1 MQINPI
7 FLSDH
12 EDCMHGFLTI
22 SELRHQT
29 LKVNINGVARRLMQ
43 QRLFPAIQFTCSGFV
58 TKWIVGAH
66 AKSGIINELHKPE
79 IQIWRRVGRN
89 NYTKIGSTV
98 LSTEATQPTANV
110 YEYAVSPLMF
120 QEGDILGVYQ
130 PREEDSQLV
139 IYYQENSGPLNYRQ
153 SGNVN
158 PIIYSGAPPA
168 GGYDYPLITVEIDT
182 GKVIIAEKPFT
193 MAKYIIHLQA

>member
-1 MQINPI
+1 
-7 FLSDH
+7 
-12 EDCMHGFLTI
+12 MHGFLTV

-29 LKVNINGVARRLMQ
+29 LQVNINSVASRFMQ

-66 AKSGIINELHKPE
+66 AKSGIVTDHELHMPE

-130 PREEDSQLV
+130 PLEEDSQLV
-139 IYYQENSGPLNYRQ
+139 VYYQENSGPLNYRQ
-153 SGNVN
+153 SGNVST
-158 PIIYSGAPPA
+158 PPSHIIYSGVPPA
-168 GGYDYPLITVEIDT
+168 SGHDYPLVTVEIDT
-182 GKVIIAEKPFT
+182 GNLIAEK
-193 MAKYIIHLQA
+193 L

>member
-1 MQINPI
+1 
-7 FLSDH
+7 
-12 EDCMHGFLTI
+12 MHGFLSV
-22 SELRHQT
+22 SELRHQ
-29 LKVNINGVARRLMQ
+29 LLQVNINGVASRLMQ

-66 AKSGIINELHKPE
+66 AKSGIVTDHELHMPE

-98 LSTEATQPTANV
+98 LSTEATQPAANV

-139 IYYQENSGPLNYRQ
+139 IYYQENSGPLNYRR
-153 SGNVN
+153 SWNFNTPPSDIKFGD
-158 PIIYSGAPPA
+158 APPA
-168 GGYDYPLITVEIDT
+168 GGYDYPLVTVEIDT
-182 GKVIIAEKPFT
+182 GKLIAEKP
-193 MAKYIIHLQA
+193 

>member
-1 MQINPI
+1 
-7 FLSDH
+7 
-12 EDCMHGFLTI
+12 MHGFPTV
-22 SELRHQT
+22 SELRRQT
-29 LKVNINGVARRLMQ
+29 LQVNVNGVASRPMQ
-43 QRLFPAIQFTCSGFV
+43 QHLFPAIQFTCSGFV
-58 TKWIVGAH
+58 TKWIVGAR
-66 AKSGIINELHKPE
+66 AKSGIVTDHELHTPE

-89 NYTKIGSTV
+89 TYTKIGSTV

-158 PIIYSGAPPA
+158 TPPSHIIYSGAPPA
-168 GGYDYPLITVEIDT
+168 GGYDYPLVTVEIDT
-182 GKVIIAEKPFT
+182 GKLIAERNPL
-193 MAKYIIHLQA
+193 I

>member
-1 MQINPI
+1 
-7 FLSDH
+7 
-12 EDCMHGFLTI
+12 MHGFLTV

-29 LKVNINGVARRLMQ
+29 LQVNINGVASRPRQ

-58 TKWIVGAH
+58 TKWVVGAH
-66 AKSGIINELHKPE
+66 AKDSIATDHELHMPE
-79 IQIWRRVGRN
+79 IQIWRRVERN
-89 NYTKIGSTV
+89 DYTKIGSTV

-110 YEYAVSPLMF
+110 FEYAVSPLMF

-158 PIIYSGAPPA
+158 TPPSHIVYSGAPPP

-182 GKVIIAEKPFT
+182 GRLIAKKPGPLLELSLCT
-193 MAKYIIHLQA
+193 CIKQLNRL